1 MTTNGKVP
9 NGINAKVVDLTPA
22 LAEQLLGRNTH
33 NRNIRTAHVKKLA
46 GAMKR
51 GEWTFNGEA
60 LKVAEDGTIL
70 DGQHRILAV
79 IEADV
84 TVQVLIIEN
93 VPKEAQ
99 DTMDT
104 GRARTLGDTLKLNG
118 ETDSPDLAAALRMLY
133 AYEQTGLPS
142 VIGNVNPTIRECVE
156 LLDRHPGIRESVRY
170 AGSKSKY
177 HANKLIVKSQ
187 VAGLHYIFAVAQNE
201 EDATRFFD
209 LLGSGEG
216 LIIGDPIHTL
226 RERLLDDLHNKAG
239 RANRLGVKQ
248 KLAFIVRAYN
258 GWLDGEHLTRL
269 MWRAG
274 GAHPDEFPRV
284 KGWEIKTSDLDAVVE
299 AEAQAA

>member
-1 MTTNGKVP
+1 MTTAGKVP
-9 NGINAKVVDLTPA
+9 SGINAKVVDLTPE

-33 NRNIRTAHVKKLA
+33 NRNVRTAHVKKLA

-51 GEWTFNGEA
+51 GEWSFNGEA
-60 LKVAEDGTIL
+60 LKVADDGTIL

-84 TVQVLIIEN
+84 TVQVLIIEG

-104 GRARTLGDTLKLNG
+104 GRARTLADTLKLSG
-118 ETDSPDLAAALRMLY
+118 EPDANNLAAALRMLY

-156 LLDRHPGIRESVRY
+156 LLDRHPGLRESVKY
-170 AGSKSKY
+170 SNSSSKY
-177 HANKLIVKSQ
+177 HANKMIVKSQ
-187 VAGLHYIFAVAQNE
+187 VAGLHYIFSVAQSE

-209 LLGSGEG
+209 LLGSGDG
-216 LIIGDPIHTL
+216 LKIGDPIHTL
-226 RERLLDDLHNKAG
+226 RERLLDDLHNKQG
-239 RANRLGVKQ
+239 RANRLGLKQ

-258 GWLDGEHLTRL
+258 GWLDGETLTRL

-284 KGWEIKTSDLDAVVE
+284 KGWEIKVEELDTKL
-299 AEAQAA
+299 AEAA